1 MGLFPGLLFGA
12 PPAPPAAIVRDG
24 SASLPWIT
32 DTAGQAGLDAI
43 EAAHTVIDGQYAVI
57 GASTTPVLY
66 TANVTSGVITW
77 FRPLLGA
84 TISSVNAIASDPGGA
99 GWSESI
105 AAGGAIDFDSTEAN
119 RIAVVSGSASGQSVA
134 GTPDTRG
141 ATDAMCMVIQR
152 AKATDPGGSA
162 VQSATF
168 GVRTSSGGGRGQF
181 LVTTSGN
188 TTWRLYDSGASFDT
202 GIDNSVE
209 TTIEVYQDRVNNGVL
224 VVVDRSPDVIA
235 FDAVAVSTAG
245 TELGLIASA
254 YAGSQQSTTCERFA
268 AFYLS

>member
-162 VQSATF
+162 VQSAT
-168 GVRTSSGGGRGQF
+168 
-181 LVTTSGN
+181 
-188 TTWRLYDSGASFDT
+188 WRLYDSGASFDT